1 MILLQTCVTRNMHSN
16 KNWTACVNLKT
27 HQLNEA
33 GNAVATSVLDLL
45 GKVHLFQKGTSYKKK
60 KVANR
65 EQPRVLSTFLT
76 WFEPK
81 NAVVHLCPG
90 CPPGLAGGRRCTK
103 TLYLRLLCP
112 GAPCF
117 QDWSPVLSGFS
128 LLHPPPGWRQWPAA
142 GAWKRGCLHFLVG
155 DSALKHKTKK

>member
-60 KVANR
+60 KLQIEKR
-65 EQPRVLSTFLT
+65 T
-76 WFEPK
+76 
-81 NAVVHLCPG
+81 
-90 CPPGLAGGRRCTK
+90 
-103 TLYLRLLCP
+103 
-112 GAPCF
+112 APCIINIF
-117 QDWSPVLSGFS
+117 N
-128 LLHPPPGWRQWPAA
+128 
-142 GAWKRGCLHFLVG
+142 LV
-155 DSALKHKTKK
+155 